1 MNVEERNYL
10 TKQMKNIS
18 LKDAII
24 IEVGSW
30 KGGSSIA
37 LAKGIQKYCPSA
49 TLYCVDMFSGAYYAK
64 TPGLEEGAK
73 RNILKVF
80 ESNMKKYPHKT
91 LVMDSLSAA
100 KLFFDDTVSFVFI
113 DADHSYEAVKADIHT
128 WLPKLKK
135 GCVMCG
141 HDYTKK
147 EYGVKKAVKEVFGKC
162 NLPARSI
169 WEIIK

>member
-18 LKDAII
+18 EKDAII

-30 KGGSSIA
+30 KGVSSIA
-37 LAKGIQKYCPSA
+37 LAKGIKMYCPSS

-73 RNILKVF
+73 KDILKMF

-91 LVMDSLSAA
+91 LVMASLSAA

-135 GCVMCG
+135 GCVMWAMIIQ
-141 HDYTKK
+141 KK
-147 EYGVKKAVKEVFGKC
+147 NMALKKQ
-162 NLPARSI
+162 
-169 WEIIK
+169 